1 VYSNSRNAAF
11 FAASPSIRS
20 TDTAMSLTLRRTPV
34 IVLTCATTV
43 LLVGFGVR
51 QTYGLFLAPM
61 TQAQGWS
68 LEVFSFAMALQTLV
82 WGLTQPISGVIADR
96 FGAGRVVVT
105 GAALYAL
112 GLWMMANSATPGEIV
127 FSTGLL
133 TGLGVSGT
141 GFPILLAVVGRS
153 VGPERRSLFLG
164 IASAGGSSGQ
174 LLMVPL
180 AQYFISGEG
189 YVATLMILAV
199 IVGLTAPIAAAVAG
213 KPRAPEIAPGSEIGV
228 AAAIKEALRHRGYV
242 LLVAGF
248 FVCGFQTM
256 FIGAHLPAYLSF
268 AGASPSLGATA
279 LALIGL
285 FNVLGC
291 FVWGG
296 MGGRFSKKHL
306 LALLYLTR
314 SATMA
319 AFILLPISDLSVI
332 LFASATGFMFLATV
346 PLTSGLVAQI
356 FGTQYMAMLYG
367 FVFLNHQMGSFLGI
381 WLGGRLYVAYN
392 SYDPIWWIAI
402 ALGFVAALLHW
413 PIDERAVPRL
423 AHQAEG

>member
-1 VYSNSRNAAF
+1 MRLFRAL
-11 FAASPSIRS
+11 PLSIPELV
-20 TDTAMSLTLRRTPV
+20 TAMPASLRRTPV
-34 IVLTCATTV
+34 LVLICATTV
-43 LLVGFGVR
+43 LLVCFGVR

-61 TQAQGWS
+61 TEARGWS

-82 WGLTQPISGVIADR
+82 WGLTQPLTGAIADR
-96 FGAGRVVVT
+96 YGAGRVVAV
-105 GAALYAL
+105 GAVLYAI
-112 GLWMMANSATPGEIV
+112 GLWMMASATTSGEILL
-127 FSTGLL
+127 STGLL

-153 VGPERRSLFLG
+153 VAPERRSLYLG

-174 LLMVPL
+174 LLMVPVT
-180 AQYFISGEG
+180 QYFISAEG
-189 YVATLMILAV
+189 YVATLVILAV
-199 IVGLTAPIAAAVAG
+199 IVGLTAPLAAAIAG
-213 KPRAPEIAPGSEIGV
+213 KPRAPEMAPGSEIGMLT
-228 AAAIKEALRHRGYV
+228 AIREALHHRGYV

-268 AGASPSLGATA
+268 AGASPYLGATA

-285 FNVLGC
+285 FNVIGC

-296 MGGRFSKKHL
+296 LGGKFSKKYL
-306 LALLYLTR
+306 LAILYLTR

-332 LFASATGFMFLATV
+332 LFASVTGFMFLATV

-367 FVFLNHQMGSFLGI
+367 FVFLNHQLGSFLGI
-381 WLGGRLYVAYN
+381 WLGGRLYVAYQ

-413 PIDERAVPRL
+413 PIDERTVPRL
-423 AHQAEG
+423 SRQTQS

>member
-1 VYSNSRNAAF
+1 
-11 FAASPSIRS
+11 
-20 TDTAMSLTLRRTPV
+20 MSFSLRRTPL
-34 IVLTCATTV
+34 IVLVCATSV
-43 LLVGFGVR
+43 LLVCFGVR

-61 TQAQGWS
+61 TQDHGWS
-68 LEVFSFAMALQTLV
+68 LEVFSFAMALQTLI

-96 FGAGRVVVT
+96 YGAGRVVSI
-105 GAALYAL
+105 GAGLYAL
-112 GLWMMANSATPGEIV
+112 GLWMMATSATPGDII
-127 FSTGLL
+127 FSTGVL

-153 VGPERRSLFLG
+153 VAPERRSLFLG

-180 AQYFISGEG
+180 TQYFISGEG
-189 YVATLMILAV
+189 YVATLVILAV
-199 IVGLTAPIAAAVAG
+199 IVGLTAPLAAAIAG
-213 KPRAPEIAPGSEIGV
+213 RPQAPEIAPGQEIGV
-228 AAAIKEALRHRGYV
+228 GQQISEALRHKGYV
-242 LLVAGF
+242 LLVLGF
-248 FVCGFQTM
+248 MVCGFQTM
-256 FIGAHLPAYLSF
+256 FIGAHLPAYLTF
-268 AGASPSLGATA
+268 AGASPALGATA

-285 FNVLGC
+285 FNVIGC

-314 SATMA
+314 SATMV
-319 AFILLPISDLSVI
+319 AFIMLPISDMSVI

-367 FVFLNHQMGSFLGI
+367 FAFLSHQVGSFMGI
-381 WLGGRLYVAYN
+381 WLGGKLYVAYN

-402 ALGFVAALLHW
+402 ALGFVAALIHW
-413 PIDERAVPRL
+413 PIDERTVPRL
-423 AHQAEG
+423 ARQSQG